1 MKVFI
6 KLSCAVYK
14 ILLALY
20 PPDVRRA
27 FGREMADTFAEQLAD
42 AWTEERLVGA
52 VRVWSLTLLELASIA
67 LPQQLARP
75 AMTVPAASLVA
86 TSALFF
92 SLLWAFEHSLVL
104 NAWYHGIFGGGRH

>member
-6 KLSCAVYK
+6 KLSSAVYHV
-14 ILLALY
+14 LLAFY

-27 FGREMADTFAEQLAD
+27 FGSEMADTFARQLAD
-42 AWTEERLVGA
+42 AWTEERLAGV
-52 VRVWSLTLLELASIA
+52 VHVWSLTLLELTSIA